1 MSLDP
6 ELEEQRKA
14 ALQAADR
21 SREQEDA
28 EAAERRR
35 PIYTDVEALLS
46 PGFLSHSMAVS
57 GVSLAMRSLSPG
69 DAFLLRHRVGTKH
82 TDREWRDWVLASSIW
97 MVDGQPLLE
106 DPHATH
112 RVYRSI
118 RALPR
123 RVSDILFSVFTGLF
137 NRVTLSMGRVEAFCY
152 ESFSRFMWRSAG
164 RLPAHRDEYTG
175 VPGSAKL
182 GFSHVQR
189 MWLAFNLAE
198 DDHERWLEQWAAA
211 KLVASSMS
219 PKGVKKISQYD
230 DALREREQD
239 RRRRVIE
246 QVWMTAVG
254 KAAVL
259 DARPQMVV
267 YRASTAD
274 ELVDEMRRWV
284 AGEKDEHD
292 IIVDAWKNRVRD
304 GFRQQR
310 EEREDRARAIAHAQ
324 DAMESAGIE
333 HRGLVG
339 YTVDQLHNIVKDRPA
354 GSGGIKTVYENDH
367 PSLLYHRYLEHDP
380 SPGALSA
387 GDSGLVID
395 DGKRPRSLKDDVANR
410 SVKLTS
416 GDREG

>member
-137 NRVTLSMGRVEAFCY
+137 NRVTL
-152 ESFSRFMWRSAG
+152 
-164 RLPAHRDEYTG
+164 
-175 VPGSAKL
+175 
-182 GFSHVQR
+182 
-189 MWLAFNLAE
+189 
-198 DDHERWLEQWAAA
+198 
-211 KLVASSMS
+211 
-219 PKGVKKISQYD
+219 
-230 DALREREQD
+230 
-239 RRRRVIE
+239 
-246 QVWMTAVG
+246 
-254 KAAVL
+254 
-259 DARPQMVV
+259 
-267 YRASTAD
+267 
-274 ELVDEMRRWV
+274 
-284 AGEKDEHD
+284 
-292 IIVDAWKNRVRD
+292 
-304 GFRQQR
+304 
-310 EEREDRARAIAHAQ
+310 
-324 DAMESAGIE
+324 
-333 HRGLVG
+333 
-339 YTVDQLHNIVKDRPA
+339 
-354 GSGGIKTVYENDH
+354 
-367 PSLLYHRYLEHDP
+367 
-380 SPGALSA
+380 
-387 GDSGLVID
+387 
-395 DGKRPRSLKDDVANR
+395 
-410 SVKLTS
+410 
-416 GDREG
+416 